1 MDLQCAE
8 CELPLGSCARL
19 GCPRCAAPER
29 EEAADAAEEADR
41 EREDEED
48 DEEEEDENVAD
59 LNNQFSKLMSD
70 SLFMEFERHE
80 ADVRNAH
87 ARRREALRFQTTVED
102 LEKTLSATSIGMVKD
117 MSEGLG
123 TRLPGDEYQGDVN
136 YRTLQALL
144 TRIDQRGF
152 ERCVRA
158 RAPTSPRT
166 VRTPAARSLLQ
177 VGAPA

>member
-1 MDLQCAE
+1 MAFSVGRGSMDPQCVE
-8 CELPLGSCARL
+8 CECARL
-19 GCPRCAAPER
+19 GCLRCDAPER
-29 EEAADAAEEADR
+29 AEEPPDA
-41 EREDEED
+41 ERA
-48 DEEEEDENVAD
+48 EEEHDENVAD

-87 ARRREALRFQTTVED
+87 ARRREALRFQTTAAD
-102 LEKTLSATSIGMVKD
+102 MEKTLTATSIGMVKD

-123 TRLPGDEYQGDVN
+123 TRLPGDEFQGDVN

-152 ERCVRA
+152 ERCVRT
-158 RAPTSPRT
+158 PSP
-166 VRTPAARSLLQ
+166 ASFGKLALH
-177 VGAPA
+177 